1 MAALPVRGHT
11 LRHKHIVEGVVARTR
26 VFRGYSQGSFNGR
39 VNEEAVVAL
48 ISSSMEEGAIA
59 VSFLQIKNFLTIE
72 RKDEGRLRRL
82 LEELSKRGGPLVKAG
97 DTLYSLSIATIK
109 KRALRLPLQPQ
120 SPSSAPRPV
129 PASNRYRSLRPGA
142 GLD

>member
-1 MAALPVRGHT
+1 
-11 LRHKHIVEGVVARTR
+11 
-26 VFRGYSQGSFNGR
+26 

-48 ISSSMEEGAIA
+48 ISSFMEEGAIA

-72 RKDEGRLRRL
+72 RKDEGKLRRF
-82 LEELSKRGGPLVKAG
+82 LEELSKRDGPLLKAG

-109 KRALRLPLQPQ
+109 KRALRLPSQPQ
-120 SPSSAPRPV
+120 SPSAAPRPT
-129 PASNRYRSLRPGA
+129 PASSRCRSLKPGA

>member
-1 MAALPVRGHT
+1 M
-11 LRHKHIVEGVVARTR
+11 
-26 VFRGYSQGSFNGR
+26 
-39 VNEEAVVAL
+39 NEEAVVAL

-120 SPSSAPRPV
+120 SPSSAPRPAPV
-129 PASNRYRSLRPGA
+129 SNRYRSLRPGA